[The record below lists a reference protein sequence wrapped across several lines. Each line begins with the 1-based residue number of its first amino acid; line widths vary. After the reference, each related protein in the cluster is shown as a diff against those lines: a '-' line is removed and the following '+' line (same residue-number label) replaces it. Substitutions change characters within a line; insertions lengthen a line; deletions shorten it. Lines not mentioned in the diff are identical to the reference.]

1 MRPDTIKVRKTFVI
15 QWDQTDLQNKLM
27 QTISL

>member
-1 MRPDTIKVRKTFVI
+1 MRPDTIKVRKPFVI